1 MIEFISGEIPYI
13 EGDLLINAANGRG
26 WMGGVIGRLF
36 KSVGVAQSIH
46 YADPSIEKIT
56 KKLFR
61 DKRVSVGDTVHT
73 TAGKLN
79 YSCGILHAITMAEPG
94 QSSSLDIVAKCLDN
108 MLSYCD
114 KNKIEVVVIP
124 LLGTGVGGLNKESV
138 LDLYEKKLEN
148 SRTTFKV
155 IHYKK

>member
-1 MIEFISGEIPYI
+1 QRAARSRRAARDDEPHPHVTGERQHLR
-13 EGDLLINAANGRG
+13 ELR
-26 WMGGVIGRLF
+26 
-36 KSVGVAQSIH
+36 
-46 YADPSIEKIT
+46 
-56 KKLFR
+56 
-61 DKRVSVGDTVHT
+61 
-73 TAGKLN
+73 
-79 YSCGILHAITMAEPG
+79 
-94 QSSSLDIVAKCLDN
+94 IVAKCLDN